1 MNKTKLNKKLN
12 KIRAVILLQKVPII
26 MKMKI

>member
-12 KIRAVILLQKVPII
+12 KIRAVILLQKVLII

>member
-12 KIRAVILLQKVPII
+12 KIRAVILLQKVLII
-26 MKMKI
+26 MKMKR